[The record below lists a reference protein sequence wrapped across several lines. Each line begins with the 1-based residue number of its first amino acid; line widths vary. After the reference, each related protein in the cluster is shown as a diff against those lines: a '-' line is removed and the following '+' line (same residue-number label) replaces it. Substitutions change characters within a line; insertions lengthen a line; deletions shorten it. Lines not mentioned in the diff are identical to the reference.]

1 MAGRLAWVPEM
12 DGALSAVPETEGG
25 LSAVSLLTAKI
36 DNDIDS
42 SAIASLPRNHRW
54 RFVPCGCLPS
64 VVSSSAWLPP
74 SFGCACFG
82 GTRKGCF
89 VLGSA
94 EDAEDCLPSDGGG
107 ATACD
112 GGLRIDDFLTGGMP
126 RAFGA
131 PCSLTIGCLAI
142 GCLAIGCL
150 TIGCLTI
157 GCLTIGAPCSLPR
170 FARGGGGW

>member
-1 MAGRLAWVPEM
+1 MAGRLAAVPET
-12 DGALSAVPETEGG
+12 DGGLSAVPETEGVLSG
-25 LSAVSLLTAKI
+25 LGLATAKI

-42 SAIASLPRNHRW
+42 SALASLPRKYRW
-54 RFVPCGCLPS
+54 RFVPCGCLTS

-126 RAFGA
+126 GAFGA
-131 PCSLTIGCLAI
+131 PCPLAIECLAI
-142 GCLAIGCL
+142 GCLAIACL
-150 TIGCLTI
+150 AF
-157 GCLTIGAPCSLPR
+157 GAPWR